1 MRSPG
6 PIPVDRDGAGEPP
19 AGGMDDDP
27 GRGGWF
33 AQRPARFGVA
43 AAVLLIAIIGA
54 VTFLTGDDDDPVE
67 PVAADEP
74 EEDEPEADPPV
85 EEEPDEDGADDP
97 DGDLEEVAVAEPT
110 DDPNYRCD
118 GSLCIAIREAW
129 VDDDGA
135 LTVGWDPVNFDPD
148 VTDWHAHFYWDVY
161 DAAQVGSN
169 ADARGVE
176 QAPWE
181 LTADRPFIATD
192 ELALTNR
199 PHDAQG
205 LCATVGDRNH
215 AVIYP
220 QNSHCVAL
228 PDEGH
233 LVPFCSDGLCVEMT
247 DVQIQDDELWID
259 WEPDGFE
266 PDVAG
271 EHAHFYWDSYFTVQV
286 GTNHADF
293 DVEQAPW
300 ELTDQIPFV
309 PSGEL
314 SLANRPADA
323 RGLCVTVA
331 DQDHAVIDPTNYH
344 CLPVPEYP

>member
-1 MRSPG
+1 MAPG
-6 PIPVDRDGAGEPP
+6 PIPVDGNGAGEPP
-19 AGGMDDDP
+19 VGGTDDDP

-33 AQRPARFGVA
+33 ARRPARFGVA
-43 AAVLLIAIIGA
+43 AAVLLIAVIGA
-54 VTFLTGDDDDPVE
+54 VTFLTGGDDPVE
-67 PVAADEP
+67 PVAADDP
-74 EEDEPEADPPV
+74 EEDEPEVEPPV
-85 EEEPDEDGADDP
+85 EEEPAEDGADDGA
-97 DGDLEEVAVAEPT
+97 DDLEEVAVAEPT

-118 GSLCIAIREAW
+118 GSLCIAIRQAR

-181 LTADRPFIATD
+181 LTADQPFVAAD

-228 PDEGH
+228 PEEGH
-233 LVPFCSDGLCVEMT
+233 LVPFCSDGLCIEMT
-247 DVQIQDDELWID
+247 EVRIQDDELWID

-271 EHAHFYWDSYFTVQV
+271 EHAHFYWDSYFTEQV

-314 SLANRPADA
+314 SLANRPEDA
-323 RGLCVTVA
+323 GGLCVTVA